1 MGCTWQCAATLS
13 PGKLAMCCA
22 AVRLQLQ
29 AWQRAACILG
39 QSRQHKLC
47 GFVLLTAGCRGCQL
61 VQKVPALLSKPGC
74 SYQTS
79 MVQQCLSAL
88 IPWSVCGGFTGDPE
102 LVQPEALQA
111 QLLKRTPADTQSH
124 AQAACMHAA
133 QMCAETSL
141 AARSPWGKA

>member
-1 MGCTWQCAATLS
+1 MAMGCTWQCAATLS

-47 GFVLLTAGCRGCQL
+47 GFALLTAGCRGCQL

-74 SYQTS
+74 SYKTS
-79 MVQQCLSAL
+79 MVQQCLRAGMHSSHGL
-88 IPWSVCGGFTGDPE
+88 CV
-102 LVQPEALQA
+102 VVLQVT
-111 QLLKRTPADTQSH
+111 LNWFSLKLFKHNS
-124 AQAACMHAA
+124 
-133 QMCAETSL
+133 
-141 AARSPWGKA
+141 